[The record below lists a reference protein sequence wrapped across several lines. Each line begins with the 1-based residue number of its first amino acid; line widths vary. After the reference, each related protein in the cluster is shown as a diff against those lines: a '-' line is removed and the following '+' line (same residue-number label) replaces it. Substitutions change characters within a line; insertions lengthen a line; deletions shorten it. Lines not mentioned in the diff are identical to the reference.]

1 MIENKDQVLEEL
13 NKTLPKLKW
22 VDSASH
28 NCIENED
35 NKFFDFFIE
44 LRESYVSRTLNPV
57 YFAEIRS
64 HDTWID
70 SSNNIEGLISIIKDQ
85 LHKEALDI
93 IGAVKEFVELL

>member
-1 MIENKDQVLEEL
+1 MIESKDQVLEKL
-13 NKTLPKLKW
+13 NKALPKLKW

-28 NCIENED
+28 NCIGNEE

-64 HDTWID
+64 HDTLID
-70 SSNNIEGLISIIKDQ
+70 SSNNTEGLVSIIKEQ
-85 LHKEALDI
+85 LLKEALEI
-93 IGAVKEFVELL
+93 ISTVKEVADL